1 MTSQV
6 LKLKV
11 KATRAFQELNEA
23 AGYTQYG
30 DEIDER
36 GIVDI
41 VAVDDC
47 QRILDQLK
55 QIHAQQMEL

>member
-11 KATRAFQELNEA
+11 KATRAFQELNEVA
-23 AGYTQYG
+23 QYTQYG
-30 DEIDER
+30 DEIDNR
-36 GIVDI
+36 GLVDI

-47 QRILDQLK
+47 QRVLDRLK
-55 QIHAQQMEL
+55 QIHAQQNEL

>member
-11 KATRAFQELNEA
+11 KATRAFQELNEVA
-23 AGYTQYG
+23 QYTQYG
-30 DEIDER
+30 DEIDNR
-36 GIVDI
+36 GLVDI

-47 QRILDQLK
+47 QRILGLLK
-55 QIHAQQMEL
+55 QIHAQQKEL

>member
-1 MTSQV
+1 VTSQV

-23 AGYTQYG
+23 ARYTQYG

-47 QRILDQLK
+47 QRILDLLK
-55 QIHAQQMEL
+55 QIHAQQEEL

>member
-11 KATRAFQELNEA
+11 KATRAFQELNEVA
-23 AGYTQYG
+23 QYTQYG
-30 DEIDER
+30 DEIDNR
-36 GIVDI
+36 GLVDI

-47 QRILDQLK
+47 QRILDRLK
-55 QIHAQQMEL
+55 QIHAQQNEL

>member
-11 KATRAFQELNEA
+11 KATRAYRELNCA
-23 AGYTQYG
+23 ARYTQYG
-30 DEIDER
+30 DQIDER

-41 VAVDDC
+41 IAVEDC
-47 QRILDQLK
+47 ERILKQLK
-55 QIHAQQMEL
+55 EIHEQQMQL

>member
-11 KATRAFQELNEA
+11 KATRAYRELNCSA
-23 AGYTQYG
+23 RYTQYG
-30 DEIDER
+30 DQIDER

-41 VAVDDC
+41 IAVEDC
-47 QRILDQLK
+47 ERILKQLK
-55 QIHAQQMEL
+55 EIHEQQMQL